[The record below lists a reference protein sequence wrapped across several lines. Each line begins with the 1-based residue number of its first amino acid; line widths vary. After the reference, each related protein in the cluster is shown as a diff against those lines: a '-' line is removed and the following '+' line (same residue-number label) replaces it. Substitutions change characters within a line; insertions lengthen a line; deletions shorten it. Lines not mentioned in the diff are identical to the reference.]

1 MKKRGRRREVYA
13 YLYDMAS
20 VSVACPSRRIEGR
33 VASYDQRKRKSPDH
47 MSEVEELAAR
57 RQMVTDLRAQGIDPY
72 PSKVSRSHD
81 AAAALAAFDA
91 SAPEEEIESKPLIS
105 VAGRMVTQRVQ
116 GKAGFA
122 HVQDGSGRVQIYCRQ
137 DAVGEESY
145 SLFKHLHPGDFI
157 WAAGHMFR
165 TRAGEI
171 TLKVTA
177 IRLIAKALRPLPDK
191 FHGISDIEVRYRKRY
206 LDMIANRESFDRLVT
221 RAKLTSILRRL
232 LESKGFLEVE
242 TPVLQSLYGG
252 AHARPFVTHFNA
264 LGEDLYLRIALEL
277 YHKRLLIGGVDKLF
291 EIGRVFRNEGLS
303 RKHNPEFTML
313 ELYWAYAD
321 YHDIMDLVEW
331 FVSEAAIALYGSPV
345 LQVGDRPVDLTPP
358 WPRVPLRDAILA
370 ESGINFAAFPAGME
384 VEFLAA
390 ARARGLS
397 LPPGTPRGKII
408 DELLSTFV
416 EPTLIDPVFLTDYP
430 IELSP
435 LAKIKA
441 DDPSLVE
448 RFEAFAGRV
457 ELANAFTELNDPEDQ
472 RRRFEAQA
480 LDRAAGDQD
489 AHSFDEDFLE
499 AMEHGMP
506 PAGGLGVGI
515 DRLAML
521 LTGADSIKDVL
532 FFPHMRRG
540 TEAAEA
546 ETDDE

>member
-1 MKKRGRRREVYA
+1 
-13 YLYDMAS
+13 
-20 VSVACPSRRIEGR
+20 
-33 VASYDQRKRKSPDH
+33 

-57 RQMVTDLRAQGIDPY
+57 RQMVEDLRAQGIDPY
-72 PSKVSRSHD
+72 PPRVSRDHT
-81 AAAALAAFDA
+81 AAEALAAFDPDI
-91 SAPEEEIESKPLIS
+91 PEDQIAAQPLITI
-105 VAGRMVTQRVQ
+105 AGRMVTQRVQ

-122 HVQDGSGRVQIYCRQ
+122 HLQDGSGRIQIYCRQ
-137 DAVGEESY
+137 DAVGEEQY
-145 SLFKHLHPGDFI
+145 ALFRRLHPGDFV

-171 TLKVTA
+171 TLKATE

-191 FHGISDIEVRYRKRY
+191 FHGISDVEVRYRKRY

-221 RAKLTSILRRL
+221 RSRMTATIRRL
-232 LESKGFLEVE
+232 LESKGFLEIE

-252 AHARPFVTHFNA
+252 AHARPFTTHFNA

-277 YHKRLLIGGVDKLF
+277 YHKRLLIGGIDKLF

-321 YHDIMDLVEW
+321 YHDIMALVEW
-331 FVSEAAIALYGSPV
+331 LVSETAIALFGSPV
-345 LQVGDRPVDLTPP
+345 LQRGEHAIDLTPP
-358 WPRVPLRDAILA
+358 WPRKPLREAIL
-370 ESGINFAAFPAGME
+370 EKTGIDFAAYPPGE
-384 VEFLAA
+384 EAA
-390 ARARGLS
+390 MIAAVRARGLS
-397 LPPGTPRGKII
+397 LPPESIRGKII

-416 EPTLIDPVFLTDYP
+416 EPALIDPIFLIDYP

-435 LAKIKA
+435 LAKTKPG
-441 DDPSLVE
+441 DPSLVE
-448 RFEAFAGRV
+448 RFEAFAGSV
-457 ELANAFTELNDPEDQ
+457 ELGNAFTELNDPQDQ

-506 PAGGLGVGI
+506 PAGGLGIGL
-515 DRLAML
+515 DRLAMFL
-521 LTGADSIKDVL
+521 IGVETIKDVV
-532 FFPHMRRG
+532 FFPHLRRG
-540 TEAAEA
+540 SALDEAGQSA
-546 ETDDE
+546 DQPI